1 MGQPVT
7 GTQTAARRLR
17 AAVGAFRRTVRGRRL
32 LCLLLVA
39 LWLLTGERVV
49 LASALFSKTGSV
61 GSNTFLDGT
70 VDLSTAPASALLA
83 PGQLGPGDVVTAPLT
98 VTNTGGA
105 QLRYAIT
112 STTSENPLAGQ
123 LDLYV
128 KSGVTTC
135 TTAGFGASGTTI
147 YNDTSHLGST
157 TGVNLVGNPSQ
168 GAQAGDRVL
177 NAGANETLCFQVSM
191 PTGIANTYHSI
202 TDTVVIT
209 FAAEQTQ
216 NN

>member
-1 MGQPVT
+1 MGDRRT
-7 GTQTAARRLR
+7 ARRLR
-17 AAVGAFRRTVRGRRL
+17 LTVGAFRRTVRGRRL
-32 LCLLLVA
+32 LGVLLVL
-39 LWLLTGERVV
+39 LWLFTGERVV
-49 LASALFSKTGSV
+49 LASALFNKTGSV
-61 GSNTFLDGT
+61 GANTFVGGT
-70 VDLSTAPASALLA
+70 VDLSASPATALLTLA
-83 PGQLGPGDVVTAPLT
+83 QMGPGDVLTAPVT
-98 VTNTGGA
+98 VTNTGGV

-135 TTAGFGASGTTI
+135 TTAGFGGSGTTI

-157 TGVNLVGNPSQ
+157 TGVNLAGNPSQ

-191 PTGIANTYHSI
+191 PTTIANTYHSI
-202 TDTVVIT
+202 TDTVTFT
-209 FAAEQTQ
+209 FAAEQTP